1 MKYVPKVLRMMYRY
15 VTRRDPLEEHIKRG
29 LVVGKNLNMFEEVM
43 IDYSHTWH
51 IQIGDDVTIAP
62 RVNIIAHDASTKK
75 YLNCTRIAKVK
86 IGNRVFVGAGAVI
99 LPGVTIGDDVVV
111 GAGSVVTRDVPNGHV
126 VAGNP
131 ARIVCTISEYVSRR
145 RAEMETHPY
154 FGEEY
159 TIEKNVTA
167 QMKNEMNVRMKD
179 GIGYVW

>member
-1 MKYVPKVLRMMYRY
+1 MKYIRSVLRKMYLHIAHH
-15 VTRRDPLEEHIKRG
+15 DPLEGHIKRG
-29 LVVGKNLNMFEEVM
+29 LVVGKNFHMFDEVM
-43 IDYSHTWH
+43 IDYGHTWH
-51 IQIGDDVTIAP
+51 IQIGDDVTLAP

-131 ARIVCTISEYVSRR
+131 ARILCTVSEFVSRR

-167 QMKNEMNVRMKD
+167 EMKNEMNVKMKD